1 MRSPA
6 ALRTSR
12 ILVADSDPEARELSV
27 RTLQSGGYTVS
38 ETSSCRTTLN
48 VLRSTHF
55 EVLVLNLDMPAGD
68 LDVVDVLHVVRSEM
82 PHLRVI
88 GMSMKRELLAAAEWL
103 GAVATIDKVSAPDLL
118 NTVRRLLVNR

>member
-1 MRSPA
+1 
-6 ALRTSR
+6 
-12 ILVADSDPEARELSV
+12 VADSDPEARELSV

-118 NTVRRLLVNR
+118 NTVRRLVGDS